1 MSCEKMSVDQL
12 SRMGVAELQ
21 SNKDMRER
29 SCSNPVPGWNIENI
43 GSDIDFAF
51 GARSGW
57 KSSQGGINSEVS
69 EPVYE
74 VLGGVRKEVPSNMS
88 VAELQSYEK
97 NRMFSGQRCDLVIG
111 QSESSS
117 KKCTVCTVQNVQNVT
132 NLAKSRQIRCI
143 SADTKGGP
151 SNKRGGGHALEV
163 IQQFEESLLGKTDK
177 KIRPST
183 LARKFG
189 KIQRGNNNIPNL
201 VNTTP
206 TKRKLLIDQ
215 NIHTL
220 ISSFE
225 NTTANHLCGGVGGE
239 EKVRPSEGGIL
250 TWQVETT

>member
-1 MSCEKMSVDQL
+1 MEQIVCVKSREKMSVDQL
-12 SRMGVAELQ
+12 SMMGVAEFKP
-21 SNKDMRER
+21 NKTM
-29 SCSNPVPGWNIENI
+29 
-43 GSDIDFAF
+43 SD
-51 GARSGW
+51 SLC
-57 KSSQGGINSEVS
+57 NSMS
-69 EPVYE
+69 ED
-74 VLGGVRKEVPSNMS
+74 KPSKMS
-88 VAELQSYEK
+88 VAELQSYEQ

-111 QSESSS
+111 QSASSS
-117 KKCTVCTVQNVQNVT
+117 KKCTVCTVQNVT

-151 SNKRGGGHALEV
+151 SSKRGGGHALEV

-177 KIRPST
+177 QIRPST

-201 VNTTP
+201 VNITP

-239 EKVRPSEGGIL
+239 EKVRPSEGGIM
-250 TWQVETT
+250 TWQMETT